1 MLSIEAA
8 SATAIG
14 SFPGTDVQEV
24 TRIVAGELVDFPV
37 IPELPAR
44 GPGADMVGRTLGIL
58 ASTGSEW
65 SAETTPTGWRLS
77 GTSAGTLTSATR
89 AAQSLLGQDLDA
101 AEEVW
106 SRHDG
111 PIKMAV
117 TGPWTLASSLELP
130 NGNLVISDLGA
141 VRDLVQAYDE
151 AMTGLMGRLQRRM
164 PHANWVIQLDEPA
177 AYQVVT
183 GGIPTQSGL
192 ANHNAVDSE
201 DVRQSLSK
209 VITTIHKADAQVVVH
224 SCDAT
229 PPIVML
235 LHSKPDG
242 LALDFTVL
250 ANEPRYD
257 EAIGRLIE
265 SGRTLVAGIVDVR
278 PTSFYE
284 RRQSIVNESI
294 NMLLARMS
302 RIGFPVEE
310 VIDRIAISPGCGFH
324 RDAGF
329 EGVKKVLAQLT
340 ECSRILRGIEPAEEG
355 REDLLTEGL

>member
-1 MLSIEAA
+1 
-8 SATAIG
+8 
-14 SFPGTDVQEV
+14 
-24 TRIVAGELVDFPV
+24 
-37 IPELPAR
+37 
-44 GPGADMVGRTLGIL
+44 
-58 ASTGSEW
+58 
-65 SAETTPTGWRLS
+65 
-77 GTSAGTLTSATR
+77 
-89 AAQSLLGQDLDA
+89 
-101 AEEVW
+101 
-106 SRHDG
+106 
-111 PIKMAV
+111 
-117 TGPWTLASSLELP
+117 
-130 NGNLVISDLGA
+130 
-141 VRDLVQAYDE
+141 
-151 AMTGLMGRLQRRM
+151 
-164 PHANWVIQLDEPA
+164 
-177 AYQVVT
+177 
-183 GGIPTQSGL
+183 
-192 ANHNAVDSE
+192 
-201 DVRQSLSK
+201 
-209 VITTIHKADAQVVVH
+209 
-224 SCDAT
+224 
-229 PPIVML
+229 ML